1 MDMMDRI
8 LAGNRKRS
16 DSHLRLVL
24 IGIAIG
30 IFIFLFY
37 FYFRSIWQSGDS
49 ITYAIAIRTGE
60 DLFHPHHLLFNPII
74 RVLCIAQQTVPC
86 DAILAGQVHNI
97 FWAVVAILS
106 MMFTLMKITNSL
118 FIASFGSIF
127 FMVSRGFW
135 EYVTQNEVYV
145 PAIGALTALFLLMF
159 LFQSSGHKNRKTVHW
174 IMAMAIIF
182 AIAVFYHQSSVLFC
196 IPFCIYFLEVRG
208 RQGAKESLA
217 AISLAGLIIFG
228 VYWVIVYIE
237 TGYANLMDVLQFALT
252 YSTNNDSWGN
262 LSNFSFAGVVSMGI
276 SQLKNFSSSWVYMK
290 WVGIPIML
298 AALIIS
304 MVQIVRKERGVLR
317 RFLLAWWIVFSV
329 FGLWWLP
336 TEKEFFVI
344 SVWPLI
350 LLIAIALDD
359 LRCVTKNSFWSNN
372 FIKCTSAIFLISTT
386 AINFGH
392 VILPHHTN
400 YSNDYSIANDFATL
414 VSTDCLVAS
423 GFGVNANL
431 RYYFGKDSTLNIYRV
446 SGIFRDGNT
455 EIVPD
460 ISKASGINCV
470 LIQFDQVSPGSAIN
484 LNIEPDMYLLF
495 LRWLFDFQPLYGSN
509 EFVYRK
515 PQVLTSD
522 VSGGH
527 YLKLGPE
534 QRFAGT
540 EEEWLLFL
548 DQQAK
553 NVSNEFA
560 LYSKWYE
567 MNGK

>member
-1 MDMMDRI
+1 
-8 LAGNRKRS
+8 
-16 DSHLRLVL
+16 
-24 IGIAIG
+24 
-30 IFIFLFY
+30 
-37 FYFRSIWQSGDS
+37 
-49 ITYAIAIRTGE
+49 
-60 DLFHPHHLLFNPII
+60 
-74 RVLCIAQQTVPC
+74 
-86 DAILAGQVHNI
+86 
-97 FWAVVAILS
+97 
-106 MMFTLMKITNSL
+106 
-118 FIASFGSIF
+118 
-127 FMVSRGFW
+127 
-135 EYVTQNEVYV
+135 
-145 PAIGALTALFLLMF
+145 
-159 LFQSSGHKNRKTVHW
+159 
-174 IMAMAIIF
+174 MAIIF

>member
-1 MDMMDRI
+1 MMDRI

-127 FMVSRGFW
+127 FIVSRWFW

-495 LRWLFDFQPLYGSN
+495 LRWLSDFQPLYGSN